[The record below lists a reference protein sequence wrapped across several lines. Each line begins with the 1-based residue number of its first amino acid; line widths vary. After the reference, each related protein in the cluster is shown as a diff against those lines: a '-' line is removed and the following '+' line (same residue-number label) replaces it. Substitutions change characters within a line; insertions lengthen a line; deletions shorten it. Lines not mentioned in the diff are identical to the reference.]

1 MATLTDNPPRRLRR
15 QKAGTMEN
23 IKDLAARVYS
33 LNPYE
38 ANDNDTAPADIA
50 EQIQQNPAEVIR
62 YLLDIIDDLQN

>member
-1 MATLTDNPPRRLRR
+1 
-15 QKAGTMEN
+15 MEN
-23 IKDLAARVYS
+23 ITDLAARVYS